1 MQASEALVAGAH
13 SRLRRLDLRVAVG
26 LLLMLVAV
34 LGGASLIRSAQDR
47 IPVLVAA
54 GSVQPGEVIGPSD
67 LRVVEMSV
75 PAGVAYLSASAEGQ
89 IEGRVAAEPL
99 WDGKVLGP
107 GSVAEAPPVA
117 AGMVA
122 ITLLLPPESA
132 VGGDIRSGD
141 RVAVLSS
148 RGVDEAGGNQQE
160 AATTILLLR
169 ELLGHTRDRA
179 EEAAGRSPSILYG
192 IRAVAL
198 VEGYD
203 VKRERLLHDLVAQAG
218 YYTYQF
224 LDDVFIEE
232 DDDE

>member
-13 SRLRRLDLRVAVG
+13 SRIRRLDLRVAVG

-47 IPVLVAA
+47 TPVLVAA

-107 GSVAEAPPVA
+107 GSVAEAPPLA

-132 VGGDIRSGD
+132 VGGDVRSGD

-148 RGVDEAGGNQQE
+148 PGVDEAGGNQQK
-160 AATTILLLR
+160 AATTILLPDVPVLSVRDASTSEGEGVFVTLTLR
-169 ELLGHTRDRA
+169 LDEARALAEARATGRVDLALLPGGT
-179 EEAAGRSPSILYG
+179 S
-192 IRAVAL
+192 
-198 VEGYD
+198 
-203 VKRERLLHDLVAQAG
+203 
-218 YYTYQF
+218 
-224 LDDVFIEE
+224 
-232 DDDE
+232 

>member
-54 GSVQPGEVIGPSD
+54 GSVQPGEVIGSSD

-132 VGGDIRSGD
+132 VGGDVRSGD
-141 RVAVLSS
+141 QVAVLSS
-148 RGVDEAGGNQQE
+148 PGVDEAGGNQQK
-160 AATTILLLR
+160 AATTILLPDVPVLSVRDASTSAGEGVFVTLTLR
-169 ELLGHTRDRA
+169 LD
-179 EEAAGRSPSILYG
+179 EA
-192 IRAVAL
+192 RAVAEARASGR
-198 VEGYD
+198 V
-203 VKRERLLHDLVAQAG
+203 DLVLLPG
-218 YYTYQF
+218 GTS
-224 LDDVFIEE
+224 
-232 DDDE
+232 

>member
-75 PAGVAYLSASAEGQ
+75 PAGVAYLSASAKGQ
-89 IEGRVAAEPL
+89 VEGRVAGEPL

-148 RGVDEAGGNQQE
+148 PGVDEAGGNQQQ
-160 AATTILLLR
+160 AATTILLPDVPVLSVRDASTSEGEGVFVTLTLR
-169 ELLGHTRDRA
+169 LDEARA
-179 EEAAGRSPSILYG
+179 IAEARASGR
-192 IRAVAL
+192 V
-198 VEGYD
+198 
-203 VKRERLLHDLVAQAG
+203 DLVLLPG
-218 YYTYQF
+218 GTS
-224 LDDVFIEE
+224 
-232 DDDE
+232 

>member
-26 LLLMLVAV
+26 VLLMLVAV
-34 LGGASLIRSAQDR
+34 LGGASLIRAAQDR

-148 RGVDEAGGNQQE
+148 TGVDEAGGNQQE
-160 AATTILLLR
+160 AVTTIMLPDVPVLSVRDASTSEGEGVFVTVTLR
-169 ELLGHTRDRA
+169 L
-179 EEAAGRSPSILYG
+179 EEARAIAEARASGRVDL
-192 IRAVAL
+192 AL
-198 VEGYD
+198 LPG
-203 VKRERLLHDLVAQAG
+203 G
-218 YYTYQF
+218 TS
-224 LDDVFIEE
+224 
-232 DDDE
+232 

>member
-47 IPVLVAA
+47 VPVLVAA
-54 GSVQPGEVIGPSD
+54 GSVQPGEVIGSSD
-67 LRVVEMSV
+67 LRGVEMSV

-89 IEGRVAAEPL
+89 VEGRVAAEPM
-99 WDGKVLGP
+99 WDGKVPGP

-148 RGVDEAGGNQQE
+148 PGVDEAGGNQQE
-160 AATTILLLR
+160 AATTILLPDAPGLSVGDGSPSEGEGVFVTVTLR
-169 ELLGHTRDRA
+169 L
-179 EEAAGRSPSILYG
+179 EEARAIAEARASGRVDL
-192 IRAVAL
+192 AL
-198 VEGYD
+198 LPG
-203 VKRERLLHDLVAQAG
+203 G
-218 YYTYQF
+218 TS
-224 LDDVFIEE
+224 
-232 DDDE
+232 

>member
-34 LGGASLIRSAQDR
+34 LGGASLIRGAQDR
-47 IPVLVAA
+47 TPVLVAA

-75 PAGVAYLSASAEGQ
+75 PVGVAYLSASAEGQ

-132 VGGDIRSGD
+132 VGGDVRSGD

-148 RGVDEAGGNQQE
+148 PGVDEAGGNQQE
-160 AATTILLLR
+160 AATTILLPDVPVLSVRDASTSEGEGVFVTLTLR
-169 ELLGHTRDRA
+169 LDEARAIAEARASGRVDLALLPGGT
-179 EEAAGRSPSILYG
+179 S
-192 IRAVAL
+192 
-198 VEGYD
+198 
-203 VKRERLLHDLVAQAG
+203 
-218 YYTYQF
+218 
-224 LDDVFIEE
+224 
-232 DDDE
+232 

>member
-26 LLLMLVAV
+26 VLLMLVAV

-99 WDGKVLGP
+99 WEGKVLGP

-132 VGGDIRSGD
+132 VGGDVRSGD

-148 RGVDEAGGNQQE
+148 PGVDEAGGNQQK
-160 AATTILLLR
+160 AATTILLPDVPVLWVRDASTSEGEGVFVTLTLR
-169 ELLGHTRDRA
+169 LDEARAIAEARASGRVDLALLPGGT
-179 EEAAGRSPSILYG
+179 S
-192 IRAVAL
+192 
-198 VEGYD
+198 
-203 VKRERLLHDLVAQAG
+203 
-218 YYTYQF
+218 
-224 LDDVFIEE
+224 
-232 DDDE
+232 

>member
-54 GSVQPGEVIGPSD
+54 GSVQPGEVIESSD

-75 PAGVAYLSASAEGQ
+75 PVGVAYLSASAEGQ

-132 VGGDIRSGD
+132 VGGDVRSGD

-148 RGVDEAGGNQQE
+148 PGVDEAGGNQQE
-160 AATTILLLR
+160 AATTILLPDVPVLSVRDASTSEGEGVFVTLTLR
-169 ELLGHTRDRA
+169 LDEARAIAEARASGRVDLALLPGGT
-179 EEAAGRSPSILYG
+179 S
-192 IRAVAL
+192 
-198 VEGYD
+198 
-203 VKRERLLHDLVAQAG
+203 
-218 YYTYQF
+218 
-224 LDDVFIEE
+224 
-232 DDDE
+232 